1 MKNYILKLMNKE
13 KFIITEQ
20 DFKEIANASGK
31 VYIKSCD
38 SIINTNMIEC
48 SYPENQE
55 NQIEETKNQA
65 IGVLHDGT
73 MVEKRFGKWVKYG
86 ETTPD
91 DRGNAVPIVIDP
103 ENYEEIARDCVPTVK
118 QFEKIKHLP
127 AQERL
132 IIIIKDNALKRLN
145 SEPVKINNLL
155 KK

>member
-1 MKNYILKLMNKE
+1 MGLS
-13 KFIITEQ
+13 
-20 DFKEIANASGK
+20 DA
-31 VYIKSCD
+31 
-38 SIINTNMIEC
+38 
-48 SYPENQE
+48 
-55 NQIEETKNQA
+55 
-65 IGVLHDGT
+65 H
-73 MVEKRFGKWVKYG
+73 
-86 ETTPD
+86 TTG
-91 DRGNAVPIVIDP
+91 RIVIDP